1 MGASPSASLSRVS
14 FLQCF
19 PSFIRIPK
27 LEKVIEFS
35 ILLSIVVFFSVWL
48 AGPTTMVVGLVLC
61 GKVVIDWGP
70 AMLHAREGSIDSAL
84 VEQIANPVLNSH
96 EGDASLSHAL
106 TKNQLDPRHTRPI
119 PNGECPRHPRVHH
132 YDGDV
137 GQEGAID
144 CIIYSQYDSASNSN
158 VSFFG

>member
-1 MGASPSASLSRVS
+1 
-14 FLQCF
+14 
-19 PSFIRIPK
+19 
-27 LEKVIEFS
+27 
-35 ILLSIVVFFSVWL
+35 
-48 AGPTTMVVGLVLC
+48 MVVGLVLC

-96 EGDASLSHAL
+96 EGDGSLSHPL
-106 TKNQLDPRHTRPI
+106 TKNQLDPRHSRSI
-119 PNGECPRHPRVHH
+119 PNGECPRHPRVHS

-144 CIIYSQYDSASNSN
+144 CIIYSQFDSASNSN
-158 VSFFG
+158 VSFSANSSNLITINLRHVSGLSRKNPEFTALEAFTI

>member
-1 MGASPSASLSRVS
+1 
-14 FLQCF
+14 
-19 PSFIRIPK
+19 
-27 LEKVIEFS
+27 
-35 ILLSIVVFFSVWL
+35 
-48 AGPTTMVVGLVLC
+48 MVVGLVLC

-84 VEQIANPVLNSH
+84 VEQIANPVLNIH
-96 EGDASLSHAL
+96 EGDASVSHTLA
-106 TKNQLDPRHTRPI
+106 KNQLDPRHPHPI
-119 PNGECPRHPRVHH
+119 SNGECPRHPRVHH

-158 VSFFG
+158 VSFLANSSNPIKTNLRHVSGLSRKNSEFTALKAFTI